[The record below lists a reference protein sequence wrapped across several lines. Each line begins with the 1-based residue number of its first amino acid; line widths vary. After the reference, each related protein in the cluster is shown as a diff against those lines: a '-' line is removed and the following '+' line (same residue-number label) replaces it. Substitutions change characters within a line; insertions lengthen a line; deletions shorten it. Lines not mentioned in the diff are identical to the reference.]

1 MDSSSEMAVIGTI
14 EFAIEYLNE
23 SQKLIVEILRIFDLN
38 FDDEN
43 SSACTSPTLINSF
56 NIGNNL
62 LNSNNLN
69 NGNNNIIANGDL
81 YCKCTLMPDKNSY
94 ETKLAKQ
101 APNLVFDE
109 KFEYDN
115 LDVQKLEMRYLEISI
130 HEIDKSSND
139 NCIGVCF
146 LKLNHS
152 AIEKKNIFVK
162 ELRPASKSNE
172 NVSLR

>member
-14 EFAIEYLNE
+14 EFAIEYSNE

-38 FDDEN
+38 FDEE
-43 SSACTSPTLINSF
+43 SSSTCTSPTLTNSF
-56 NIGNNL
+56 TIKDNL
-62 LNSNNLN
+62 INSNNSN
-69 NGNNNIIANGDL
+69 NGGNSNNVTTNGDL
-81 YCKCTLMPDKNSY
+81 YCKCSLMPDKHSF
-94 ETKLAKQ
+94 ETKVAKQ

-115 LDVQKLEMRYLEISI
+115 LDVQKLEMRYLEISV

-139 NCIGVCF
+139 SCLGVCY

-172 NVSLR
+172 NVS

>member
-14 EFAIEYLNE
+14 EFAIEYSNE

-38 FDDEN
+38 FDED
-43 SSACTSPTLINSF
+43 SSSTCTSPTLTNSF
-56 NIGNNL
+56 NINNL
-62 LNSNNLN
+62 ISSNNLN
-69 NGNNNIIANGDL
+69 NGNNNITANGDL
-81 YCKCTLMPDKNSY
+81 YCKCSLMPDKHSY
-94 ETKLAKQ
+94 ETKVAKQ

-115 LDVQKLEMRYLEISI
+115 LDVQKLEMRYLEISV

-139 NCIGVCF
+139 SCLGVCY

-172 NVSLR
+172 NVML